1 MKKKYL
7 IITCIALLMIAI
19 GCNNDND
26 VISGPSKGTFI
37 DYGFIPAPVDASQN
51 IAGFQTV
58 IYNDNY
64 VFVATSDG
72 IWKNNLSTK
81 TWSRAGLEG
90 KKITAIY
97 KHPTIAN
104 KFFVGVKSD
113 YSQTLKTLYISN
125 DGGITWQE
133 GNNLIYDSLD
143 NHYENYVCF
152 AVRPNNPNHIYA
164 NLEGGTMLAISTD
177 GGMNWQRM
185 NNETESYFGYQ
196 SNIVFLPNNANAIY
210 QGSENPLDSAWL
222 GKYDINT
229 TNPVLLSNFSKII
242 DMDVWDNRRPNELQ
256 TYPYTGNSIYIGLE
270 GALAKVTEG
279 NNKFIYKSENNNF
292 PYSYIHAIWV
302 DPNDSK
308 HLLFG
313 GDQNGG
319 GDMNLYETYDEGT
332 TIKRFT
338 DKMGFDTPNVR
349 EIISTNSYPAI
360 VICDTEANKVK
371 LYLYKPLH

>member
-7 IITCIALLMIAI
+7 KITCIALFVITI
-19 GCNNDND
+19 GCNNDTD
-26 VISGPSKGTFI
+26 VLSTPKGAFI

-51 IAGFQTV
+51 IAGFQTA
-58 IYNDNY
+58 IYNENY
-64 VFVATSDG
+64 IFVATSDG

-113 YSQTLKTLYISN
+113 YSETLKTLYISN

-177 GGMNWQRM
+177 GGMNWHRM

-196 SNIVFLPNNANAIY
+196 SNIVFLPNNANVIY

-222 GKYDINT
+222 GKYDIDT
-229 TNPVLLSNFSKII
+229 ANPVLLSNFSEII
-242 DMDVWDNRRPNELQ
+242 DMDVWGNRRPNELQ

-332 TIKRFT
+332 TINRFT

-360 VICDTEANKVK
+360 VISDTEANKVK
-371 LYLYKPLH
+371 LYLYKPAH